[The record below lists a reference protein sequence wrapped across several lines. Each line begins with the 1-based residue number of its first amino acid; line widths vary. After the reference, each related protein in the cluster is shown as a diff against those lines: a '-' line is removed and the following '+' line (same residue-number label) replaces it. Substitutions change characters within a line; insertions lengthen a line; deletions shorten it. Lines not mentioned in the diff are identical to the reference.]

1 MKKKVTRKHIW
12 KVLKNTFKGFSEH
25 RITKM
30 SSSLAYYTIFSLA
43 PLLIIIISLSGL
55 FLGQDAAEGKV
66 YEQLSNFIGPDTAS
80 QLQTM
85 IQNAS
90 LTGKSKFAAI
100 IGVVTL
106 IIGATTVF
114 AQIQDTI
121 NFIWGIKPKPKKG
134 WLNML
139 KNRFLSFS
147 VIIGLGFLLLVSLTI
162 STLIETFSNSL
173 QAHFPHIT
181 FLFVYVIN
189 IIITL
194 IVTTLIFGAIFKVL
208 PDAKIKWTDV
218 LAGAITTAIL
228 FMLAK
233 FGISFYISKSN
244 VGSTYGAAGSL
255 VILLLWIYFSA
266 MILYFGAEFT
276 KAYAIEFGSEIHPED
291 YAVTTKTVEIETGK
305 KSIQEK
311 EKPDEETEALKKKHQ
326 QEGEKPG

>member
-1 MKKKVTRKHIW
+1 STDGNLINMKKKVTPKHIW
-12 KVLKNTFKGFSEH
+12 KVLKNTFKGFSDH

-55 FLGQDAAEGKV
+55 FLGKDAAEGKI

-100 IGVVTL
+100 VGVATL

-114 AQIQDTI
+114 AQIQDSI

-147 VIIGLGFLLLVSLTI
+147 VIVGLGFLLLVSLTI

-173 QAHFPHIT
+173 KVHFPQIT
-181 FLFVYVIN
+181 VVVLYVIN
-189 IIITL
+189 VVITL

-208 PDAKIKWTDV
+208 PDAKIKWRDV
-218 LAGAITTAIL
+218 LAGAITTAVL

-255 VILLLWIYFSA
+255 IILLLWIYFSA
-266 MILYFGAEFT
+266 IILYFGAEFT
-276 KAYAIEFGSEIHPED
+276 KAYTIEFGSEIHPEN
-291 YAVTTKTVEIETGK
+291 YAVTTKTVEVE
-305 KSIQEK
+305 
-311 EKPDEETEALKKKHQ
+311 
-326 QEGEKPG
+326 

>member
-1 MKKKVTRKHIW
+1 MNEKVTIKGLW
-12 KVLKNTFKGFSEH
+12 EVLKKSFKGFSND

-30 SSSLAYYTIFSLA
+30 SSSLSYYTIFSLA

-55 FLGQDAAEGKV
+55 FLGQDAAEGKI
-66 YEQLSNFIGPDTAS
+66 YNQLSKFIGANTAS

-90 LTGKSKFAAI
+90 LSGKSEFAAI
-100 IGVVTL
+100 IGIVTL
-106 IIGATTVF
+106 VIGATTVF

-147 VIIGLGFLLLVSLTI
+147 VIIGLAFLLLVSLTL
-162 STLIETFSNSL
+162 SALVDGFSDSL

-181 FLFVYVIN
+181 VVVLYIVNTV
-189 IIITL
+189 ITL
-194 IVTTLIFGAIFKVL
+194 IVTTLTFGAIFKVL
-208 PDAKIKWTDV
+208 PDARIRWKDV
-218 LAGAITTAIL
+218 LVGAITTAIM

-233 FGISFYISKSN
+233 FGISYYISKSN

-255 VILLLWIYFSA
+255 VVLLLWVYFSA

-276 KAYAIEFGSEIHPED
+276 KAYAIKFGSAIHPED
-291 YAVTTKTVEIETGK
+291 YAVTTKTIEVETGK

-311 EKPDEETEALKKKHQ
+311 EDTEVDAREVRKTT
-326 QEGEKPG
+326 